1 MKIGIGT
8 VQFGLNYGIS
18 NNSGIISDF
27 EINKVFNTLSKSAI
41 SYIDTAQ
48 AYGNAEQRIGKFDL
62 SDYKII
68 SKVNK
73 ISKSKEIKSHFLSS
87 LNNLGVNR
95 LYGLLVHDFNHFKS
109 DNSIYNEMKK
119 LKNQGLVK
127 KIGFSLYNIDQLN
140 YLLSNKINFDILQ
153 IPYSIFD
160 QRFSSSLDK
169 LKSKKVEIH
178 ARSIFLQGLVF
189 LKPELLNNYFD
200 SIKNHLKKFRKEI
213 YQNDISIESACLNF
227 VCQDE
232 RIDCVLIGINKFD
245 ELTNI
250 LNSYNEKIQTN
261 FLKKFKIENNKIL
274 DPSRWK

>member
-140 YLLSNKINFDILQ
+140 YLLSNKINLDILQ
-153 IPYSIFD
+153 IP
-160 QRFSSSLDK
+160 
-169 LKSKKVEIH
+169 
-178 ARSIFLQGLVF
+178 
-189 LKPELLNNYFD
+189 
-200 SIKNHLKKFRKEI
+200 
-213 YQNDISIESACLNF
+213 
-227 VCQDE
+227 
-232 RIDCVLIGINKFD
+232 
-245 ELTNI
+245 
-250 LNSYNEKIQTN
+250 
-261 FLKKFKIENNKIL
+261 
-274 DPSRWK
+274 

>member
-95 LYGLLVHDFNHFKS
+95 LYGLLVHDFNHF
-109 DNSIYNEMKK
+109 
-119 LKNQGLVK
+119 
-127 KIGFSLYNIDQLN
+127 
-140 YLLSNKINFDILQ
+140 
-153 IPYSIFD
+153 
-160 QRFSSSLDK
+160 
-169 LKSKKVEIH
+169 
-178 ARSIFLQGLVF
+178 
-189 LKPELLNNYFD
+189 
-200 SIKNHLKKFRKEI
+200 
-213 YQNDISIESACLNF
+213 
-227 VCQDE
+227 
-232 RIDCVLIGINKFD
+232 
-245 ELTNI
+245 
-250 LNSYNEKIQTN
+250 
-261 FLKKFKIENNKIL
+261 
-274 DPSRWK
+274 